1 MKNIIK
7 IALIFI
13 AFIVLLLLQYQLWFG
28 ENGYTDKR
36 KLKKDI
42 IEQQQLVDKQLEAN
56 RILQEDVR
64 DLKSGLEAVE
74 EHARLDL
81 GLIKA
86 GETFIQIS
94 TTKSDAGIVQP
105 TTELKSV
112 RTIEVIPEPL
122 VNLPKSDTFEQEQ
135 AEAQAEKQKQAQ
147 AEKQKQAQAQKQK
160 QAQAQKQKQAQAQ
173 KQKQAQAQ
181 KQKQAQAQAEK
192 QKQAQAQKQKQA
204 QAQKQKQAQAQ
215 KQVDNQ

>member
-7 IALIFI
+7 IALILI

-42 IEQQQLVDKQLEAN
+42 IEQQQLVDKQLETN

-94 TTKSDAGIVQP
+94 TTKGNPSLIQP
-105 TTELKSV
+105 NIELKSV
-112 RTIEVIPEPL
+112 KTIEVIPEPL

-147 AEKQKQAQAQKQK
+147 VEKQKK
-160 QAQAQKQKQAQAQ
+160 
-173 KQKQAQAQ
+173 
-181 KQKQAQAQAEK
+181 AQAEK
-192 QKQAQAQKQKQA
+192 QKQAQVEKQKKA
-204 QAQKQKQAQAQ
+204 QAEKQKKAQTEKQKKAQAEKQ
-215 KQVDNQ
+215 KKAQVEKQKKADNQ